1 MKGMSMA
8 VPRIDGAYDKLYA
21 WHRGPSFPLRLLP
34 PYQGFSD
41 AEASLLR
48 KIFETEFPGWE

>member
-1 MKGMSMA
+1 MT
-8 VPRIDGAYDKLYA
+8 VPRVDGAYDKLYA
-21 WHRGPSFPLRLLP
+21 WLRDPSFPLPLLP

-48 KIFETEFPGWE
+48 KTFEIEFADWE